1 MKYWVI
7 LFFVLVSF
15 RSDDGEVPLIEEA
28 GHWCSHELHRH
39 AMHELEQLLEF

>member
-7 LFFVLVSF
+7 FFFVLASS
-15 RSDDGEVPLIEEA
+15 RSDDGEVAHVEET

-39 AMHELEQLLEF
+39 AMRTIERLLEF

>member
-7 LFFVLVSF
+7 FFFVLASF
-15 RSDDGEVPLIEEA
+15 RSDDGEVAHIEET

-39 AMHELEQLLEF
+39 AMRAIERLLEF